1 MKLNKKLVKREIAGD
16 VLLVPVGKSVYDS
29 NGLFVLNETGN
40 FLWDLIEVCVN
51 ESELIE
57 KLLTEYEVSYEEA
70 SKDVHDFLGKLK
82 QLGILDED
90 E

>member
-40 FLWDLIEVCVN
+40 FLWDLLESCADA
-51 ESELIE
+51 SELVS
-57 KLLTEYEVSYEEA
+57 KVLDEYEVSYEEA
-70 SKDVHDFLGKLK
+70 LKDVEDFLGKLRE
-82 QLGILDED
+82 LGIID
-90 E
+90 